1 MNNKFQRNNRPYNK
15 ARKEYAFQA
24 GGVAEKRFSRA
35 ALKKDLI
42 IKKSTR
48 KEDRR
53 DHVDFWI
60 EYDGK
65 EFGVDVKGNNL
76 PDEMWCEFKNV
87 IGNPGWM
94 YGKAHYIAF
103 DMPEEGG
110 FVVVRRMDLVSF
122 CEENVSDVFVKNKTE
137 AHLKKYMRD
146 GNEDVITII
155 KLNDI
160 RGLESYRLWEY
171 FNEY

>member
-48 KEDRR
+48 EEDRR

-94 YGKAHYIAF
+94 Y
-103 DMPEEGG
+103 
-110 FVVVRRMDLVSF
+110 VVRRMDLVSF